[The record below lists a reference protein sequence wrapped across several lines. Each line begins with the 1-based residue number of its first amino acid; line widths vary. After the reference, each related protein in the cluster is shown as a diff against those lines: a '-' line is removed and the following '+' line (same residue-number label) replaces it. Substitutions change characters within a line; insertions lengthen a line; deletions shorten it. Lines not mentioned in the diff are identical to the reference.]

1 MRVWRVR
8 PGAIAFAEPLPAG
21 GVQNLEDDLPGGD
34 GERSER
40 PLDNDVVFRVIP
52 LFTFCGENFAFV
64 VQYLELQQLF
74 GGFRAGGHFIYAG
87 FTGRFDFKLRRQ
99 RQHIPQWLHDRLVIQ
114 TDTRVNP
121 VVLHGENPF
130 LSLCVNNPELRQDQ
144 VMGGELLGRN
154 FIIHR
159 FHFGSLEGFFR
170 KRFQDFAVIITN
182 DQAGAIRRAGI
193 RIRDIQ
199 QFVAQYIAEPQYLP

>member
-1 MRVWRVR
+1 
-8 PGAIAFAEPLPAG
+8 
-21 GVQNLEDDLPGGD
+21 
-34 GERSER
+34 
-40 PLDNDVVFRVIP
+40 
-52 LFTFCGENFAFV
+52 
-64 VQYLELQQLF
+64 
-74 GGFRAGGHFIYAG
+74 
-87 FTGRFDFKLRRQ
+87 
-99 RQHIPQWLHDRLVIQ
+99 
-114 TDTRVNP
+114 
-121 VVLHGENPF
+121 
-130 LSLCVNNPELRQDQ
+130 
-144 VMGGELLGRN
+144 MGGELLGRN